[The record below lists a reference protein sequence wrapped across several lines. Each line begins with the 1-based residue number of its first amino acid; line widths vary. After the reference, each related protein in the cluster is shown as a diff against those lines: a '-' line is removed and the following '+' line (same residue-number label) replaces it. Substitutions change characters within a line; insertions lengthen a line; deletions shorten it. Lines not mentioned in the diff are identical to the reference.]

1 MMMWVA
7 KLMWALGRALSFILQ
22 AAGVVGVIAGLV
34 VIIVRIN
41 NRLLEEAEKHE
52 DSVRP

>member
-7 KLMWALGRALSFILQ
+7 KLMWTLGRVLSFVMQ
-22 AAGVVGVIAGLV
+22 AAGVAGVIAGLV
-34 VIIVRIN
+34 VIIYRLN